1 MINNQQMAE
10 PLKQGLQYYASMSQT
25 PTAASSKFQSM
36 NLPPRN
42 DAASQL
48 SRTKKGLKLGDGTYG
63 GVNESTGSL
72 NRGRNAEFDE
82 SGSLFNYMPKG
93 ASPAKST
100 KSILYRMHNKPRK
113 TLNILNEQGSAGGS
127 RYGSRGGQ
135 DVQRFNEDFDTQS
148 VKSMVSITSKLTA
161 SSKPPMMSLN
171 NRPRTQTGGNALEA
185 LRNRLTRSIDR
196 NLEGDSASVV
206 ADRVSSLHRRADSNS
221 GLRDQ
226 TIKKLQKLGSR
237 DSLIEQIKGMNS
249 NQLEKISKYLNV
261 KTDGGDYNDEAQD

>member
-10 PLKQGLQYYASMSQT
+10 PLKQGLQYYASVSQT

-36 NLPPRN
+36 NLPPRG
-42 DAASQL
+42 DGASQL

-63 GVNESTGSL
+63 GMNESTGSL

-93 ASPAKST
+93 ASPSKST

-135 DVQRFNEDFDTQS
+135 DVQRFNEDFD
-148 VKSMVSITSKLTA
+148 A
-161 SSKPPMMSLN
+161 
-171 NRPRTQTGGNALEA
+171 
-185 LRNRLTRSIDR
+185 
-196 NLEGDSASVV
+196 
-206 ADRVSSLHRRADSNS
+206 
-221 GLRDQ
+221 
-226 TIKKLQKLGSR
+226 
-237 DSLIEQIKGMNS
+237 
-249 NQLEKISKYLNV
+249 
-261 KTDGGDYNDEAQD
+261 